1 MTELVERVDDDD
13 RVIGLVDRGE
23 AIRRRWLHR
32 VATVVCRDTRGRILV
47 HRRPPDAA
55 RFPDG
60 VNFMVGGASEPGETY
75 EEAAARELTEEL
87 GVRARPRFV
96 FRFRCAGV
104 ISPYWLGLH
113 EAVVTGLVAPRPGRD
128 RLARLADGAP
138 ARGAGAGRGVR
149 PRRQGGVPP
158 LGGPAPRRADP
169 GGARRVTRGGPSPL
183 PRSRAV
189 RRAVTMAG
197 TGGGPTR
204 RGGRTCCCRSCSR
217 WAPRSAT
224 RSRPCSSARP
234 R

>member
-60 VNFMVGGASEPGETY
+60 VNFMLGGASEPGETY

-96 FRFRCAGV
+96 FKFRCAG
-104 ISPYWLGLH
+104 
-113 EAVVTGLVAPRPGRD
+113 RD
-128 RLARLADGAP
+128 QPVLARA
-138 ARGAGAGRGVR
+138 ARGGGDRTRRPDPDEIAWHDWLTDPQLAELVRDEAFVPDAREAYHRWAALRRDGRT
-149 PRRQGGVPP
+149 PA
-158 LGGPAPRRADP
+158 GPA
-169 GGARRVTRGGPSPL
+169 G
-183 PRSRAV
+183 
-189 RRAVTMAG
+189 
-197 TGGGPTR
+197 
-204 RGGRTCCCRSCSR
+204 
-217 WAPRSAT
+217 
-224 RSRPCSSARP
+224 
-234 R
+234 